1 MSNSPNTPRTPHS
14 SHSSHSPVNV
24 HKEIDTQ
31 ASIAKYIERIRT
43 IPPQELSIFNNK
55 WITTYNIFS
64 TILARTHSSI
74 SVFIYNNLYE
84 YHLLTYLLSLNIS
97 VNGITSERKKGGQFI
112 CRERANASNDDCVYI
127 GKYSYFAQSSL
138 AKATSQFA
146 LHSCD
151 IVHKSQLSSESTFV
165 FQMG

>member
-1 MSNSPNTPRTPHS
+1 MSNSPNTPHTPRTP
-14 SHSSHSPVNV
+14 HSPVNV

-31 ASIAKYIERIRT
+31 ASIAKYIQRIRT
-43 IPPQELSIFNNK
+43 IPSQELSILNNK
-55 WITTYNIFS
+55 WITTYNIYS
-64 TILARTHSSI
+64 TIRAHNYNCI
-74 SVFIYNNLYE
+74 SVFIFNNLYE

-112 CRERANASNDDCVYI
+112 CRERANASNNECVYI
-127 GKYSYFAQSSL
+127 GKYSYFAQSEL

-146 LHSCD
+146 LQSCD
-151 IVHKSQLSSESTFV
+151 IVYKSQLSSETTFV